1 MIYWFSLPLIF
12 AAATTAIIF
21 SIKYQ
26 RKHPAGPLP
35 ELTEWDRKLM
45 AYHEAGHAV
54 CSYYLP
60 EREPMV
66 VITIDPS
73 SEAFGM
79 IGTKQ
84 RLHHNETYVSMTSSI
99 ATFMGGR
106 IAEEMFCNEMTT
118 SCIHDLKAAKTI
130 AVNMVLAFGM
140 GKKSGFAALQN
151 TDELQ
156 ISEQAKND
164 ITDDIQQIL
173 NNAEES
179 ARCILSGHS
188 KLVIKLANILLA
200 RQTMTEAEINLFFSR
215 EDENEVKTQ

>member
-1 MIYWFSLPLIF
+1 MTYWFSLPLIF
-12 AAATTAIIF
+12 TAATTAIII
-21 SIKYQ
+21 SIRHK
-26 RKHPAGPLP
+26 RKNLASPLP

-60 EREPMV
+60 EREPMF

-73 SEAFGM
+73 SDAFGM
-79 IGTKQ
+79 IGTKS

-99 ATFMGGR
+99 ATFLGGR
-106 IAEEMFCNEMTT
+106 IAEEMFCNEITT

-164 ITDDIQQIL
+164 ISDDIQQIL
-173 NNAEES
+173 NNAEKS
-179 ARCILSGHS
+179 ARCILSDHS
-188 KLVIKLANILLA
+188 NSVIKLANILLT
-200 RQTMTEAEINLFFSR
+200 RRTMTESEINQVFTQ
-215 EDENEVKTQ
+215 EDENEVENQ